1 MADAA
6 RLPAR
11 HSVPWRRALSA
22 WLRTASLPALLLCGS
37 LLLAAAAGALVAF
50 GYPEFALALAVMLP
64 VAALVLRHP
73 FMAVILWA
81 LILPFFLEGVSAE
94 AGPGLWALH
103 RIGLPLTLALVAV
116 YHGLGIRRS
125 PFRIGIIDFA
135 ILGFLALGV
144 ANVLLYGVNTQRELV
159 SFYDKLAVPIILF
172 WLVRAIGPSRRDMR
186 LLVAVGLLTIAVQV
200 TLGVMSWFAPS
211 LLPSQWLGRAG
222 ERTVG
227 TFGGPAPYTITLVFF
242 ALLAIQWAMRDRP
255 GLRRVV
261 VFGLVI
267 ASLLA
272 VFLSLSRGSWLG
284 AALAFGG
291 LAILYPR
298 AVALMAAIGLLLAGS
313 LAAGPLGDQIAYA
326 QQRLD
331 DQATVESRIITN
343 DAATRMIEDRPF
355 IGFGF
360 GNFERYDEEYK
371 QRVGDI
377 PLKLG
382 GSAHNTYLNLAAEMG
397 LPAVVLYFLTPLVLL
412 IRTIRARHRLKQ
424 GDAVA
429 WALVVVLWLALV
441 DQFAVS
447 NFLEMIH
454 AYLWGT
460 SLWWLALGLIAAT
473 LQSVAAEPRQRH
485 WWRASQPTQP

>member
-1 MADAA
+1 LAWLQVAAA
-6 RLPAR
+6 RGLLL
-11 HSVPWRRALSA
+11 VG
-22 WLRTASLPALLLCGS
+22 ALLL
-37 LLLAAAAGALVAF
+37 AVAAGALVAF
-50 GYPEFALALAVMLP
+50 GYPQLALGLAVALP
-64 VAALVLRHP
+64 VAALVLRNP

-81 LILPFFLEGVSAE
+81 LVMPFFLESTSAE
-94 AGPGLWALH
+94 ASPALWALH
-103 RIGLPLTLALVAV
+103 RLSIPGTLALVAV

-125 PFRIGIIDFA
+125 PFRIGLIDFA
-135 ILGFLALGV
+135 IAGFLVLGI
-144 ANVLLYGVNTQRELV
+144 ANVLIYDVNTQRELV
-159 SFYDKLAVPIILF
+159 SFYDKLEVPVMLF
-172 WLVRAIGPSRRDMR
+172 WLVRAIGPSRDDIK
-186 LLVAVGLLTIAVQV
+186 LLIGVGLLTIAFQV
-200 TLGVMSWFAPS
+200 TLGVMSWFTPS
-211 LLPSQWLGRAG
+211 LLPPQWLGRAG

-242 ALLAIQWAMRDRP
+242 ALLAVQGAMRDRP
-255 GLRRVV
+255 GLRRLV
-261 VFGLVI
+261 VFSLVI
-267 ASLLA
+267 TALLA

-284 AALAFGG
+284 AVLAFGG

-298 AVALMAAIGLLLAGS
+298 VVASMAVIGLVVAGA
-313 LAAGPLGDQIAYA
+313 LAAGPLGEQIAYA

-331 DQATVESRIITN
+331 DEATVESRIITN

-397 LPAVVLYFLTPLVLL
+397 LPAVALYFFTPLVLL
-412 IRTIRARHRLKQ
+412 LRTIRVRQRLKQ
-424 GDAVA
+424 GDGVA
-429 WALVVVLWLALV
+429 WALCVVLWLALL

-454 AYLWGT
+454 AFLWGT
-460 SLWWLALGLIAAT
+460 SLWWLTLGLIGAT
-473 LQSVAAEPRQRH
+473 LQTVAESRRPR
-485 WWRASQPTQP
+485 WWSMPRSWQT